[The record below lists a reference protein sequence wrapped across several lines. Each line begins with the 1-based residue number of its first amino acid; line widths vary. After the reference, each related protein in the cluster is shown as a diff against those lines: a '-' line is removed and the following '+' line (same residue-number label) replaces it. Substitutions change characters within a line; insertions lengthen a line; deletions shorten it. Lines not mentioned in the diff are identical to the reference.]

1 MTAPTDADDEIESII
16 TAGRLNR
23 FMSNPKWTDEQWLAA
38 VDVIEGVE
46 GQLADHLATF
56 IKPAPWSETVS
67 ILGSGQV
74 NTSHP
79 IAVLTKV
86 DGTTVAEGDPPPD
99 GWTIRKHRLY
109 STRAPGTPALGQ
121 PFTLTTWDL
130 GGGYGYGGGFGEVP
144 RVEGVGSCQVEYL
157 AGWGNVPALRL
168 AILKKARIVFRN
180 NHDDSIVVHDLNA
193 DAPPEREQEEWTAAE
208 LKDLEGF
215 RNLAA
220 WR

>member
-1 MTAPTDADDEIESII
+1 MTAPAPLDADDEIESII

-23 FMSNPKWTDEQWLAA
+23 FMSSPKWTEEQWLAA

-46 GQLADHLATF
+46 SQLANELATF
-56 IKPAPWSETVS
+56 IKPVPYAETVTV
-67 ILGSGQV
+67 LGSGQV
-74 NTSHP
+74 NTTHP
-79 IAVLTKV
+79 VAGATKIN
-86 DGTTVAEGDPPPD
+86 GTVVAEGDPLPE
-99 GWTIRKHRLY
+99 GWQIREHRIY
-109 STRAPGTPALGQ
+109 STRPPGGPLLGQ

-130 GGGYGYGGGFGEVP
+130 GGGYGGGFGEVP
-144 RVEGVGSCQVEYL
+144 RVAGIGSCAVEYL

-180 NHDDSIVVHDLNA
+180 NHDDAIVVHDLNA
-193 DAPPEREQEEWTAAE
+193 DAPPEREKEEWTAAE
-208 LKDLEGF
+208 LKDLERF

>member
-1 MTAPTDADDEIESII
+1 MSSPAPPEADDEIESII
-16 TAGRLNR
+16 TAARLNR

-46 GQLADHLATF
+46 SQLANELATF
-56 IKPAPWSETVS
+56 IKPVPYVETVT

-79 IAVLTKV
+79 VAAATKI
-86 DGTTVAEGDPPPD
+86 DGTVVADGDPLPD
-99 GWTIRKHRLY
+99 GWTIREHRLY
-109 STRAPGTPALGQ
+109 TTRQPASPLLGQ

-130 GGGYGYGGGFGEVP
+130 VRSGFGEVP
-144 RVEGVGSCQVEYL
+144 RVEGIGSCAVEYL
-157 AGWGNVPALRL
+157 AGWGNIPALRL

-180 NHDDSIVVHDLNA
+180 QHDDSIVVHDLNA
-193 DAPPEREQEEWTAAE
+193 DAPPEREKEEWTAEE
-208 LKDLEGF
+208 LKDLERF

>member
-1 MTAPTDADDEIESII
+1 MTVPLDADAEIDSII

-23 FMSNPKWTDEQWLAA
+23 FMSNPKWTEEQWLAA

-46 GQLADHLATF
+46 GQLADSLATY
-56 IKPAPWSETVS
+56 IKPVPYSETVT

-74 NTSHP
+74 NTTHP
-79 IAVLTKV
+79 VAAVSKI
-86 DGTTVAEGDPPPD
+86 DGATASEGPAPLD
-99 GWTIRKHRLY
+99 GWQIREHRLY
-109 STRAPGTPALGQ
+109 ATRPPGTPTAGQ

-130 GGGYGYGGGFGEVP
+130 GGYGGGYGEVP
-144 RVEGVGSCQVEYL
+144 RVEGRGSCAVEYL

-180 NHDDSIVVHDLNA
+180 QHDDSIVVHDLNA
-193 DAPPEREQEEWTAAE
+193 DAPPEREKEEWTAEE
-208 LKDLEGF
+208 LKSLERF

>member
-1 MTAPTDADDEIESII
+1 MTTPLDADAEIDSII

-23 FMSNPKWTDEQWLAA
+23 FMSNPKWTEEQWLAA

-46 GQLADHLATF
+46 GQLADSLATY
-56 IKPAPWSETVS
+56 IKPVPYSETVT

-74 NTSHP
+74 NTTHP
-79 IAVLTKV
+79 VAAATKIDGSAAV
-86 DGTTVAEGDPPPD
+86 EGPAPLD
-99 GWTIRKHRLY
+99 GWQIREHRLY
-109 STRAPGTPALGQ
+109 TTRQPGAPALGQ
-121 PFTLTTWDL
+121 PFTLTTWEL
-130 GGGYGYGGGFGEVP
+130 GGGYSGGFGEVP
-144 RVEGVGSCQVEYL
+144 RVEGFGSCAVEYL

-180 NHDDSIVVHDLNA
+180 QHDDSIVVHDLNA
-193 DAPPEREQEEWTAAE
+193 DAPPEREKEEWTSEE
-208 LKDLEGF
+208 LKSLERF